1 VIRGHGQHLTAPIP
15 VPRLRWAARLCRVL
29 LLSVVVGLTGC
40 VLEYSEEDLVRSMP
54 APAPSISELKSEFP
68 SFDAVEERLRVAG
81 DAELYV
87 LRLIRRDAMATV
99 LYFGGNAYRTGL
111 MGGRTA
117 ASYLALPVNLVL
129 VDHRGYG
136 ASSGIPGIDALMAD
150 ALIVYDHLRADQ
162 ALAHL
167 PLIVHGQSLG
177 SFLAGHVA
185 ATRTLD
191 GLVLESSVTSTED
204 WVAHARR
211 QQPWWQRILV
221 RRVDIAPEL
230 AGRGN
235 LAVARQF
242 DEPVLFVV
250 GELDPLTPPEFSRA
264 LYEAAPLAKEHKE
277 LLVVPG
283 VAHND
288 ATASPAFE
296 DAMRDFVERVRGDWT
311 DPERRGAP

>member
-1 VIRGHGQHLTAPIP
+1 MR
-15 VPRLRWAARLCRVL
+15 RVL

-68 SFDAVEERLRVAG
+68 SFDAVEERVRVAG

-99 LYFGGNAYRTGL
+99 LYFGGNAYRAGL

-117 ASYLALPVNLVL
+117 ASYSALPVNLVL

-191 GLVLESSVTSTED
+191 GLVLESSVTSTGD

-235 LAVARQF
+235 LEVARQL

-250 GELDPLTPPEFSRA
+250 GELDPLTPPAFSGA